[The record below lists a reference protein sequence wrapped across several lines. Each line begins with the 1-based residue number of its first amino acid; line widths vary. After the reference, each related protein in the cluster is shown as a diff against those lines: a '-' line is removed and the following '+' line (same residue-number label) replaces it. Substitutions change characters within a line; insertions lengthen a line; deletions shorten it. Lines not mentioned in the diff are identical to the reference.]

1 MRFKNA
7 GQNWTCKVSLRDRF
21 NKHFAIVSK
30 VCGQIRCGSNCDSWA
45 AQTIRADIRG
55 VAVLTVV
62 AGLAAL
68 AALAAVV
75 IAFNA
80 AEA

>member
-1 MRFKNA
+1 M
-7 GQNWTCKVSLRDRF
+7 
-21 NKHFAIVSK
+21 
-30 VCGQIRCGSNCDSWA
+30 
-45 AQTIRADIRG
+45 ADIRG

-68 AALAAVV
+68 AGLAAVV